1 MRVKAATAPGAR
13 LGPSGFLATSA
24 TSCSPSGADQSDTA
38 PRLVRP
44 WFPMSARTIGASIG
58 TELVLRTV
66 PEMVIGDL
74 GTATCGLMLERV
86 TDAGPVTVESVAT
99 SVTAPTAMAG
109 DQDATVG
116 DTETASKAAQ
126 AASWPTRFRLWV
138 PVMCRLPD
146 APTPPG
152 QSAAHWRT

>member
-58 TELVLRTV
+58 TEPTLRTV
-66 PEMVIGDL
+66 PESVIGAL
-74 GTATCGLMLERV
+74 GTATSGLTLARV
-86 TDAGPVTVESVAT
+86 TAAGPVTGGAFTRTCAVER
-99 SVTAPTAMAG
+99 SVTAPAAMAG

-116 DTETASKAAQ
+116 DTETASRAAQ
-126 AASWPTRFRLWV
+126 AASRRTSFRLWV
-138 PVMCRLPD
+138 IV
-146 APTPPG
+146 T
-152 QSAAHWRT
+152 